1 MNSKI
6 TKQQIH
12 KFLGY
17 YKPHRG
23 IFALALSFSA
33 LTAICVLL
41 FPLISGYI
49 TGKVLNGFHE
59 NTMKELIIAGIVLL
73 AAGIL
78 LVFLCIPKWA
88 WLALLGILLIAAG
101 FVLLRIGQS
110 GR

>member
-1 MNSKI
+1 MSYPYEKCYPGCSRI
-6 TKQQIH
+6 
-12 KFLGY
+12 
-17 YKPHRG
+17 
-23 IFALALSFSA
+23 
-33 LTAICVLL
+33 LTV
-41 FPLISGYI
+41 
-49 TGKVLNGFHE
+49 
-59 NTMKELIIAGIVLL
+59 AGIALL

>member
-1 MNSKI
+1 MPYPYEKCYPGNSR
-6 TKQQIH
+6 
-12 KFLGY
+12 L
-17 YKPHRG
+17 
-23 IFALALSFSA
+23 
-33 LTAICVLL
+33 LT
-41 FPLISGYI
+41 
-49 TGKVLNGFHE
+49 
-59 NTMKELIIAGIVLL
+59 IAGIVLL